1 MWNDI
6 IPLLGMQHVN
16 TATWAT
22 RVSVRDWWT
31 NNIHTR
37 VGSPKAL
44 ASLMMLISWEIWTER
59 NARVFRNTAVP
70 SMVLISKIKEKV
82 SFLGFGRCETVGYC
96 NAARVVLSFIIAAL
110 RLCSKACFLFNEMAN
125 LLPCFKK

>member
-1 MWNDI
+1 M
-6 IPLLGMQHVN
+6 
-16 TATWAT
+16 
-22 RVSVRDWWT
+22 RDWWT

-70 SMVLISKIKEKV
+70 SMVLISKIKDEV
-82 SFLGFGRCETVGYC
+82 SLWALAGAKQLGIVMPRE
-96 NAARVVLSFIIAAL
+96 
-110 RLCSKACFLFNEMAN
+110 
-125 LLPCFKK
+125 